1 MKTTSKII
9 AIAFV
14 LLGSSMNVF
23 STDPSKSVYIKLLG
37 NKNFAIYM
45 SGVYA
50 EQTQVSLRDGENN
63 VIHEEMLKENELYSK
78 KFNLQQLASG
88 RYILEL
94 ETETNIERIPLLLT
108 DNELTFLTNEKQ
120 LFYKPFMRH
129 DGNVLDLMH
138 FAPEEASMEMLVT
151 DKYNNVVFKEELKK
165 DIKVE
170 RQYDFSAF
178 ATGTYYVTVGT
189 QGRQYQ
195 YTMPVQ

>member
-23 STDPSKSVYIKLLG
+23 STDPSKSVYIKPLG
-37 NKNFAIYM
+37 DKNFAIYM

-50 EQTQVSLRDGENN
+50 EQTQVSLRDVENN
-63 VIHEEMLKENELYSK
+63 VIHEELLKENELYSK
-78 KFNLQQLASG
+78 KFNLQQLING

-108 DNELTFLTNEKQ
+108 DNELTFLTSEKQ
-120 LFYKPFMRH
+120 LIYKPFMRH

-138 FAPEEASMEMLVT
+138 FTPEKAPMQMLVR
-151 DKYNNVVFKEELKK
+151 DKYNNVVFKEELTK

-170 RQYDFSAF
+170 RQFDFSAF
-178 ATGTYYVTVGT
+178 ATGTYYVTVQT
-189 QGRQYQ
+189 QGRQYE